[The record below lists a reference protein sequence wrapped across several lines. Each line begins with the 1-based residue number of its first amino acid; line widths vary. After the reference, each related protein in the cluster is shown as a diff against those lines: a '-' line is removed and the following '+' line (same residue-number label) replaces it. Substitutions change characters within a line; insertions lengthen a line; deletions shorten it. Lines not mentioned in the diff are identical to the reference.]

1 MTLDEAAA
9 RYRQATRNLHMA
21 RDAATATRR
30 LHHDSKATAREW
42 ADANMRA
49 IAEWAQD
56 APHHDWCR
64 SLTSGT
70 EYRSD
75 PCSCGR
81 DEVMSRG

>member
-49 IAEWAQD
+49 ID
-56 APHHDWCR
+56 ARTAWE
-64 SLTSGT
+64 TA
-70 EYRSD
+70 
-75 PCSCGR
+75 R
-81 DEVMSRG
+81 DELVAAALEAT